1 MVAPVKSRFGRRAR
15 EAALGYLLI
24 LPALAAFGLFVFYP
38 LVKTA
43 YIGFFLSPPT
53 PNLPSHYDGFHQYAA
68 VLGSS
73 DFRDSLGRTAFFVL
87 LTVPIG
93 IVIGLALANLA
104 HTKLPGIRVFR
115 TIYSSTIATSTAVAS
130 VVFLTLLNPQIGLL
144 SYLLGKE
151 GGNGILADSHW
162 ALPAVALVT
171 VWQNIGFTFILMSA
185 ALQSLPQEV
194 LEASEVD
201 GASSFVRFRQITLPL
216 LSPILFFAAVI
227 GIIAGFQSFG
237 QIDLLTQGGP
247 NHASLVLIYD
257 LYEQAFQFN
266 NPGYAA
272 VLSVA
277 LFVILLILTFVQFWF
292 FQRRVSYAND

>member
-1 MVAPVKSRFGRRAR
+1 MTPRFIRRAR

-24 LPALAAFGLFVFYP
+24 LPAVAAFGLFIFYP

-43 YIGFFLSPPT
+43 YLGFFLAPPT
-53 PNLPSHYDGFHQYAA
+53 PNLPSHYVGLQQYQQ

-73 DFRDSLGRTAFFVL
+73 DFRDSLGRTGLFVL
-87 LTVPIG
+87 LTVPAG
-93 IVIGLALANLA
+93 IVLGLALANLA
-104 HTKLPGIRVFR
+104 HKKVPGIRAFR
-115 TIYSSTIATSTAVAS
+115 TIYSSTVATSVAVAS
-130 VVFLTLLNPQIGLL
+130 VVFFTLLNPEVGLL
-144 SYLLGKE
+144 SYLFGKE
-151 GGNGILADSHW
+151 GGNGILADPHW

-171 VWQNIGFTFILMSA
+171 IWQNIGFTFILMSA
-185 ALQSLPQEV
+185 ALQSLPEDV
-194 LEASEVD
+194 LEASKVD

-227 GIIAGFQSFG
+227 GVISGFQAFG

-247 NHASLVLIYD
+247 NHATLVLIYD
-257 LYEQAFQFN
+257 LYQQAFQFN

-277 LFVILLILTFVQFWF
+277 LFFILLLLTFAQFWF
-292 FQRRVSYAND
+292 FQRRVSYGD

>member
-1 MVAPVKSRFGRRAR
+1 MTPRFIRRAR

-24 LPALAAFGLFVFYP
+24 LPAVAAFGLFIFYP

-43 YIGFFLSPPT
+43 YLGFFLAPPT
-53 PNLPSHYDGFHQYAA
+53 PNLPSHYVGLQQYQQ

-73 DFRDSLGRTAFFVL
+73 DFRDSLGRTGLFVL
-87 LTVPIG
+87 LTVPAG
-93 IVIGLALANLA
+93 IVLGLALANLA
-104 HTKLPGIRVFR
+104 QKKVPGIRAFR
-115 TIYSSTIATSTAVAS
+115 TIYSSTVATSVAVAS
-130 VVFLTLLNPQIGLL
+130 VVFFTLLNPEVGLL
-144 SYLLGKE
+144 SYLFGKE
-151 GGNGILADSHW
+151 GGNGILADPHW

-171 VWQNIGFTFILMSA
+171 IWQNIGFTFILMSA
-185 ALQSLPQEV
+185 ALQSLPEDV
-194 LEASEVD
+194 LEASKVD

-227 GIIAGFQSFG
+227 GVISGFQAFG

-247 NHASLVLIYD
+247 NHATLVLIYD
-257 LYEQAFQFN
+257 LYQQAFQFN

-277 LFVILLILTFVQFWF
+277 LFFILLLLTFAQFWF
-292 FQRRVSYAND
+292 FQRRVSYGD

>member
-1 MVAPVKSRFGRRAR
+1 MTPRFIRRAR

-24 LPALAAFGLFVFYP
+24 LPAVAAFGLFIFYP

-43 YIGFFLSPPT
+43 YLGFFLAPPT
-53 PNLPSHYDGFHQYAA
+53 PNLPSHYVGLQQYQQ

-73 DFRDSLGRTAFFVL
+73 DFRDSLGRTGLFVL
-87 LTVPIG
+87 LTVPAG
-93 IVIGLALANLA
+93 IVLGLALANLA
-104 HTKLPGIRVFR
+104 QKKVPGIRAFR
-115 TIYSSTIATSTAVAS
+115 TIYSSTVATSVAVAS
-130 VVFLTLLNPQIGLL
+130 VVFFTLLNPEVGLL
-144 SYLLGKE
+144 SYLFGKE
-151 GGNGILADSHW
+151 GGNGILADPHW

-171 VWQNIGFTFILMSA
+171 IWQNIGFTFILMSA
-185 ALQSLPQEV
+185 ALQSLPEDV
-194 LEASEVD
+194 LEASKVD

-227 GIIAGFQSFG
+227 GVISGFQAFG

-247 NHASLVLIYD
+247 NHATLVLIYD
-257 LYEQAFQFN
+257 LYQQAFQFN

-277 LFVILLILTFVQFWF
+277 LFFILLLLTFVQFWF
-292 FQRRVSYAND
+292 FQRRVSYGD

>member
-1 MVAPVKSRFGRRAR
+1 LR

-43 YIGFFLSPPT
+43 YLGFFLAPPT
-53 PNLPSHYDGFHQYAA
+53 PNLPSHYVGLQQYQQ

-73 DFRDSLGRTAFFVL
+73 DFRDSLGRTGLFVL
-87 LTVPIG
+87 FTVPLG
-93 IVIGLALANLA
+93 IVLGLALANLA
-104 HTKLPGIRVFR
+104 HKKVPGIRAFR
-115 TIYSSTIATSTAVAS
+115 TIYSSTIATSVAVAS
-130 VVFLTLLNPQIGLL
+130 VVFFTLLNPEVGLL
-144 SYLLGKE
+144 SYLFGKE
-151 GGNGILADSHW
+151 GGNGILADPHW

-185 ALQSLPQEV
+185 ALQSLPEDV
-194 LEASEVD
+194 LEASKVD

-227 GIIAGFQSFG
+227 GVISGFQAFG

-247 NHASLVLIYD
+247 NHATLVLIYD
-257 LYEQAFQFN
+257 LYQQAFQFN

-277 LFVILLILTFVQFWF
+277 LFFILLLLTFVQFWF
-292 FQRRVSYAND
+292 FQRRVSYGD

>member
-1 MVAPVKSRFGRRAR
+1 MTPRFIRRLR

-43 YIGFFLSPPT
+43 YLGFFLAPPT
-53 PNLPSHYDGFHQYAA
+53 PNLPSHYVGLQQYQQ

-73 DFRDSLGRTAFFVL
+73 DFRDSLGRTGLFVL
-87 LTVPIG
+87 FTVPLG
-93 IVIGLALANLA
+93 IVLGLALANLA
-104 HTKLPGIRVFR
+104 HKKVPGIRAFR
-115 TIYSSTIATSTAVAS
+115 TIYSSTIATSVAVAS
-130 VVFLTLLNPQIGLL
+130 VVFFTLLNPEVGLL
-144 SYLLGKE
+144 SYLFGKE
-151 GGNGILADSHW
+151 GGNGILADPHW

-185 ALQSLPQEV
+185 ALQSLPEDV
-194 LEASEVD
+194 LEASKVD

-227 GIIAGFQSFG
+227 GVISGFQAFG

-247 NHASLVLIYD
+247 NHATLVLIYD
-257 LYEQAFQFN
+257 LYQQAFQFN

-277 LFVILLILTFVQFWF
+277 LFFILLLLTFVQFWF
-292 FQRRVSYAND
+292 FQRRVSYGD

>member
-1 MVAPVKSRFGRRAR
+1 MTPRFVRRAR
-15 EAALGYLLI
+15 EAFLGYLLI
-24 LPALAAFGLFVFYP
+24 VPAIAAFGLFVFYP

-43 YIGFFLSPPT
+43 YLGFFLAPPT
-53 PNLPSHYDGFHQYAA
+53 PNLPSHYVAFHQYAQ

-73 DFRDSLGRTAFFVL
+73 DFRDSLGRTGLFVL
-87 LTVPIG
+87 FTVPLG
-93 IVIGLALANLA
+93 IVIGLSLATLA
-104 HTKLPGIRVFR
+104 QKKVPGIRAFR
-115 TIYSSTIATSTAVAS
+115 TIYSSSVATSVAVAS
-130 VVFLTLLNPQIGLL
+130 VVFFTLLNPEVGLL
-144 SYLLGKE
+144 SYLFGKE
-151 GGNGILADSHW
+151 GGNGILADPHW

-185 ALQSLPQEV
+185 ALQSLPEDV
-194 LEASEVD
+194 LEASKVD

-227 GIIAGFQSFG
+227 GVISGFQAFG

-247 NHASLVLIYD
+247 NHATLVLIYD
-257 LYEQAFQFN
+257 LYQQAFQFN

-277 LFVILLILTFVQFWF
+277 LFFILLLLTFVQFWF
-292 FQRRVSYAND
+292 FQRRVSYGD

>member
-1 MVAPVKSRFGRRAR
+1 MTPRFVRRAR
-15 EAALGYLLI
+15 EAFLGYLLI
-24 LPALAAFGLFVFYP
+24 VPAIAAFGLFVFYP

-43 YIGFFLSPPT
+43 YLGFFLAPPT
-53 PNLPSHYDGFHQYAA
+53 PNLPSHYVGLQQYQQ

-73 DFRDSLGRTAFFVL
+73 DFRDSLGRTGLFVL
-87 LTVPIG
+87 FTVPLG
-93 IVIGLALANLA
+93 IVLGLALANLA
-104 HTKLPGIRVFR
+104 HKKVPGIRAFR
-115 TIYSSTIATSTAVAS
+115 TIYSSTIATSVAVAS
-130 VVFLTLLNPQIGLL
+130 VVFFTLLNPEVGLL
-144 SYLLGKE
+144 SYLFGKE
-151 GGNGILADSHW
+151 GGNGILADPHW

-185 ALQSLPQEV
+185 ALQSLPEDV
-194 LEASEVD
+194 LEASKVD

-227 GIIAGFQSFG
+227 GVISGFQAFG

-247 NHASLVLIYD
+247 NHATLVLIYD
-257 LYEQAFQFN
+257 LYQQAFQFN

-277 LFVILLILTFVQFWF
+277 LFFILLLLTFVQFWF
-292 FQRRVSYAND
+292 FQRRVSYGD

>member
-1 MVAPVKSRFGRRAR
+1 MTPRFIRRAR

-24 LPALAAFGLFVFYP
+24 LPAVAAFGLFVFYP

-43 YIGFFLSPPT
+43 YLGFFLAPPT
-53 PNLPSHYDGFHQYAA
+53 PNLPSHYVGLQQYQQ

-73 DFRDSLGRTAFFVL
+73 DFRDSLGRTGLFVL
-87 LTVPIG
+87 LTVPAG
-93 IVIGLALANLA
+93 IVLGLALANLA
-104 HTKLPGIRVFR
+104 QKKVPGIRAFR
-115 TIYSSTIATSTAVAS
+115 TIYSSTVATSVAVAS
-130 VVFLTLLNPQIGLL
+130 VVFFTLLNPEVGLL
-144 SYLLGKE
+144 SYLFGKE
-151 GGNGILADSHW
+151 GGNGILADPHW

-171 VWQNIGFTFILMSA
+171 IWQNIGFTFILMSA
-185 ALQSLPQEV
+185 ALQSLPEDV
-194 LEASEVD
+194 LEASKVD

-227 GIIAGFQSFG
+227 GVISGFQAFG

-247 NHASLVLIYD
+247 NHATLVLIYD
-257 LYEQAFQFN
+257 LYQQAFQFN

-277 LFVILLILTFVQFWF
+277 LFFILLLLTFAQFWF
-292 FQRRVSYAND
+292 FQRRVSYGD